1 MIKRLWL
8 RGILYTICGLC
19 VGHYLFKPLTH
30 EQKFFALV
38 GAAATGVPLAVSAR
52 ESSRGPDKG

>member
-8 RGILYTICGLC
+8 RGVLYTICGLC
-19 VGHYLFKPLTH
+19 VGHYLFKPLTD

-38 GAAATGVPLAVSAR
+38 GAAASGFPLAVSPR
-52 ESSRGPDKG
+52 DSSSEPD